1 MATTIYNVST
11 KGGEQMAYYPS
22 SAKYERDNLLRV
34 MVKFNRKT
42 EPELVERV
50 EEQDS
55 KAGYLKR
62 LVKEDVERD
71 GNAQDTENE

>member
-1 MATTIYNVST
+1 
-11 KGGEQMAYYPS
+11 MAYYP
-22 SAKYERDNLLRV
+22 ANKRYERDTLLKV
-34 MVKFNRKT
+34 SVAFNRNT
-42 EPELVERV
+42 EPELVAKV
-50 EEQDS
+50 EEQES

>member
-1 MATTIYNVST
+1 MT
-11 KGGEQMAYYPS
+11 YYP
-22 SAKYERDNLLRV
+22 ANKRYERDTLLKV
-34 MVKFNRKT
+34 TVSFNRNT
-42 EPELVERV
+42 EPDLVERM

-71 GNAQDTENE
+71 SGAPENER